1 MKRLVIGLLWL
12 LLIAGVCIALDQI
25 LLRMSLQQPALG
37 TAQTF
42 YRDFRARLLRLAKK
56 EEGRIATVKA
66 SLPAWVPAAG
76 TAPAPAAPASVE
88 AAGYVYTD
96 RQGGLHM
103 ATRIEEIPEAY
114 RASAKPLQK

>member
-12 LLIAGVCIALDQI
+12 LLIAGVCIAFDQI
-25 LLRMSLQQPALG
+25 LLRMPLQQPVLV

-42 YRDFRARLLRLAKK
+42 YRDFRARLLRLAKQ
-56 EEGRIATVKA
+56 EEGRIATVKG
-66 SLPAWVPAAG
+66 SLPALVPSAP
-76 TAPAPAAPASVE
+76 PAPPATVE

-103 ATRIEEIPEAY
+103 ATRLEEIPEAY

>member
-25 LLRMSLQQPALG
+25 LLRMPLQQPVLG

-42 YRDFRARLLRLAKK
+42 YRDFRGRLLRLAKQ

-66 SLPAWVPAAG
+66 SLPAWGPAAG
-76 TAPAPAAPASVE
+76 PAPAAPAAGE